1 VKTLLRS
8 ERAFVRR
15 RDGESFLVR
24 PAARSASRLSE
35 VAAEIVE
42 GLAVPTT
49 ADALCARVSAHFDVG
64 PEECARA
71 VNGFVDELI
80 ALGVVETRPAA
91 EAQPAM
97 RRRYLDLLK
106 RTLVNLVYAED
117 ALRLDTVLRDG
128 PGADKLARQRL
139 LRDVRYERPDA
150 YAELVAAKR
159 DGSLDGFWGARLA
172 HTMIGL
178 DGLENLERCA
188 HRVFADG
195 VPGDFLEAGVCH
207 GGASIFLRALQVAY
221 GEYDRATWLA
231 DSFAG
236 VPPPTHPVDREHDL
250 DLTEERVPWM
260 AAGLDGVRDNFET
273 YDLLSD
279 RVRFLPGLFAETL
292 PDAPV
297 ERLAILRIDGDL
309 YASTRDALEALYDRV
324 SEGGYVI
331 VDDYGCLEPC
341 RIAVDEFVAERGL
354 DVELNQVDWTRVCW
368 RKTA

>member
-1 VKTLLRS
+1 MSTLLRS

-24 PAARSASRLSE
+24 PAARSESRLSA

-49 ADALCARVSAHFDVG
+49 ADALCARVSARFDVG
-64 PEECARA
+64 PAECERA
-71 VNGFVDELI
+71 VHGFVDELVG
-80 ALGVVETRPAA
+80 LGVVETRPAA
-91 EAQPAM
+91 EAPSAL

-106 RTLVNLVYAED
+106 RALVNLVYAED
-117 ALRLDTVLRDG
+117 AVRLDSALSG
-128 PGADKLARQRL
+128 GLGADQVDRQRM

-150 YAELVAAKR
+150 YAAVVATKL
-159 DGSLDGFWGARLA
+159 DGGLDGFWGARLA

-178 DGLENLERCA
+178 SGLDNLERCA

-195 VPGDFLEAGVCH
+195 VSGDFLEAGVCH

-221 GEYDRATWLA
+221 GEDDRATWLA

-236 VPPPTHPVDREHDL
+236 VPPPTHAVDREHDL

-260 AAGLDGVRDNFET
+260 AAGVDAVRDNFET

-279 RVRFLPGLFAETL
+279 GVRFLPGLFADTL

-309 YASTRDALEALYDRV
+309 YESTHDALEALYDRV

-341 RIAVDEFVAERGL
+341 RIAVDEFLAKRGL
-354 DVELNQVDWTRVCW
+354 DVEINQVDWTRVCW